1 MEKHRLEDVFGTSR
15 EVPKTY
21 VVRKDVD
28 GRFVNDLSRTKHIVL
43 YGGSKQGKSCLRRYN
58 LKPEDGLVV
67 QCHRESGKAA
77 IYEMILKQAGARTE
91 VSDTR
96 TISGSLKLSA
106 TVALEG
112 SVPLVLKKKGEVTGE
127 GSGGISKEVVT
138 KTLELDPEDP
148 NEVARVLSEMGFKRF
163 IILEDFHYLE
173 PDVQQA
179 FSFDLKVFHEVSDLV
194 FIIVG
199 VWLESNRLTL
209 YNGDLSGRITNINA
223 DSWPEASLREV
234 ISAGEAL
241 LNIGFSADVSGAIL
255 KGCQANVGVLQETC
269 FRVCEA
275 EEIWETS
282 DERRFL
288 NDLSKV
294 DGALASI
301 ASDQAGRYRTFLAKF
316 AEGLG
321 VTDLEMYRWIAWVAV
336 NARPEELKN
345 GIAPNVI
352 FQRIRQAHPSGA
364 SLQHNNVN
372 QALERV
378 SKVQHKHKLQPLI
391 FDHSDGDLKV
401 VDANF
406 LLFLSTQDKT
416 SLLEA
421 IGLPASKEL

>member
-1 MEKHRLEDVFGTSR
+1 MEKHRLEEVFGTSR

-21 VVRKDVD
+21 VVRTDVD

-58 LKPEDGLVV
+58 LSPEDGLVV
-67 QCHRESGKAA
+67 QCHRESNKAA
-77 IYEMILKQAGARTE
+77 IYEMILKQAGAKTQ
-91 VSDTR
+91 VTDTR
-96 TISGSLKLSA
+96 TISGNLKLAA
-106 TVALEG
+106 TVEVEAG
-112 SVPLVLKKKGEVTGE
+112 VPLVLKKKGDFTGE
-127 GSGGISKEVVT
+127 GGGEVSRETVT

-148 NEVARVLSEMGFKRF
+148 NEVARVLKEIGFTQF

-179 FSFDLKVFHEVSDLV
+179 FSFDLKVFHEVSQLV
-194 FIIVG
+194 FVIVG

-223 DSWPEASLREV
+223 DAWPETSLREV
-234 ISAGEAL
+234 LSAGEAL
-241 LNIGFSADVSGAIL
+241 LNIGFSEDVASAIL
-255 KGCQANVGVLQETC
+255 EGCQGNVGVLQETC

-275 EEIWETS
+275 EEIWETGA
-282 DERRFL
+282 DRKIV
-288 NDLSKV
+288 NDASKV
-294 DGALASI
+294 SAALSSI
-301 ASDQAGRYRTFLAKF
+301 AADQAGRYRTFLAKF
-316 AEGLG
+316 SDGLG
-321 VTDLEMYRWIAWVAV
+321 VTDLEMYRWLAWVAI
-336 NARPEELKN
+336 NARPEELRN
-345 GIAPNVI
+345 GVAPNVI
-352 FQRIRQAHPSGA
+352 YQRIRQAHPSGD

-416 SLLEA
+416 SLFEA
-421 IGLPASKEL
+421 IGLAERQES